1 MSAIG
6 IIPARFAASRFPGKP
21 LTPILGRPMIQH
33 VWEGCRSSK
42 HLDRVLIATDHAEI
56 AEICEA
62 FGAEVVMT
70 RDDHPTGTDR
80 LAEVAESL
88 SEEIVVNI
96 QGDEPLIQGNIIDSA
111 IDALLADP
119 DAPMATLVH
128 EAEGT
133 ALADPNRVKVLL
145 DQRNRALYFSRNTIP
160 ALRDP
165 AHRAHY
171 WQHIG
176 LYAYRREFL
185 STFVALSR
193 TPYEQAEAL
202 EQLRALEH
210 GYAIAVGEISGW
222 HSTPVDVPEDIPV
235 VEKLLRAAGRA

>member
-6 IIPARFAASRFPGKP
+6 IIPEPFAATRFPGKP

-42 HLDRVLIATDHAEI
+42 HLDRILIATDHDEI
-56 AEICEA
+56 REACEG
-62 FGAEVVMT
+62 FGAEVTMT
-70 RDDHPTGTDR
+70 RADHPTGTDR
-80 LAEVAESL
+80 LAEVAATL

-96 QGDEPLIQGNIIDSA
+96 QGDEPLIQGNIIDAA
-111 IDALLADP
+111 IDALLADAE
-119 DAPMATLVH
+119 APMATLVH

-171 WQHIG
+171 WQHIW

-185 STFVALSR
+185 ATFVSLSR

-210 GYAIAVGEISGW
+210 GYPIAVGEISGW

-235 VEKLLRAAGRA
+235 VERQLRAAGRA